1 MPYAL
6 FEDDDQLSRAFPTE
20 KACWDHAEHAGLL
33 DQESERLEDG
43 LTIRPCP
50 VDKLTDA
57 KPDVDNWELPQLQV
71 SDMSK
76 KDLMRH
82 ADNADR
88 QAAQTIDD
96 AVKDNLKKAADDY
109 RKEAEETR

>member
-6 FEDDDQLSRAFPTE
+6 FEDDDELSRAFPTD

-50 VDKLTDA
+50 VD
-57 KPDVDNWELPQLQV
+57 N
-71 SDMSK
+71 
-76 KDLMRH
+76 
-82 ADNADR
+82 
-88 QAAQTIDD
+88 
-96 AVKDNLKKAADDY
+96 
-109 RKEAEETR
+109 